1 MAGRCSRTSLVVCL
15 VACVCGL
22 GGQTCRAD
30 EGVIGEDVVDLP
42 MELVRNGSFEETDSA
57 GSPVGWR
64 AEWGGY
70 AGVTIDLVKGRGAGS
85 GGGRALRLKS
95 PTSPVRLVCFNRPL
109 EVVELAG
116 QDLVVS
122 CFYRTKALPLAD
134 IGLVTYAQP
143 FAEKGRQTPYL
154 TTESYPLEG
163 TKDWAL
169 MTWEVRCP
177 EGAREAIISVRS
189 SGAGEVMVDDVS
201 VRPADSP
208 VRLEPVR
215 LGEVVNLPSGREVRL
230 NIHNDTSEER
240 SLRVNLVAQAGKARV
255 KRSAMVKA
263 PARGQAEA
271 TFTYGV
277 GADRDHRLE
286 LALEDAESGG
296 VYDTLVA
303 SVPPLLSGRVVEP
316 GFRGTLVSSIGADG
330 FTVEGRINASEAICS
345 QLTLE
350 ADLGGAGRVARDG
363 EGITRPNGANT
374 WRLHLPR
381 TGMLTGR
388 YALTIAARRE
398 RQVAGSLALE
408 VTRAHERE
416 HETGYDSAGR
426 LYVDGRRAFVNG
438 IYNVNGIEEL
448 EQVASHG
455 FNAAVVSAG
464 TAAMSL
470 VKRAQELGVM
480 LIVYSPNFPA
490 AGSGPELSFWE
501 HVVGKYGGEEGVI
514 GWHLLGKPDASL
526 MPFSV
531 FAEQQAEMAKIDT
544 HHPTI
549 TLLSVISLLP
559 HYAPACDIVAVEP
572 QPVPALPVST
582 VADDLRAARRVMG
595 AGRPVWAAVQ
605 AVGRAWLVR
614 GGGLEAAATGRPP
627 TGAEHRAMTFL
638 ALAHGAQGLLHHGY
652 YFSRT
657 PDRPAYY
664 LPTDAPDLWAQMSD
678 TNAAIARL
686 AGVLT
691 DGSYRGVTATE
702 PVHVGAWDADD
713 SVYVVAVNA
722 EPHSALTTF
731 EVPGPCPESLY
742 RLGEE
747 SPVAKTESGRFTDE
761 LPAYG
766 ARIYVSNASLAVAK
780 GEAAAG

>member
-1 MAGRCSRTSLVVCL
+1 MRGRRSRTYL
-15 VACVCGL
+15 VACVAVCLCGL
-22 GGQTCRAD
+22 GRLACRAD
-30 EGVIGEDVVDLP
+30 EGAVGEAAADLP
-42 MELVRNGSFEETDSA
+42 LELVRNGSFEETDSA

-64 AEWGGY
+64 VEWGGY
-70 AGVTIDLVKGRGAGS
+70 AGVTIDLVKGRGAGL

-109 EVVELAG
+109 EVAGVAG

-122 CFYRTKALPLAD
+122 CFYRTKAAPLAD
-134 IGLVTYAQP
+134 MGLVTYSQP
-143 FAEKGRQTPYL
+143 FAEKGRETPYL
-154 TTESYPLEG
+154 TTESYPLADAR
-163 TKDWAL
+163 DWAL
-169 MTWEVRCP
+169 VTWRVHCP
-177 EGAREAIISVRS
+177 QSAREAIVSIRS
-189 SGAGEVMVDDVS
+189 SGAGEVVLDDVS
-201 VRPADSP
+201 VRPADSR
-208 VRLEPVR
+208 VRFEPVR
-215 LGEVVNLPSGREVRL
+215 LGEIVSLPVGREVRL
-230 NIHNDTSEER
+230 RIHNDTSEER
-240 SLRVNLVAQAGKARV
+240 SLRVNLVAEPGKARV

-263 PARGQAEA
+263 PARGQADA
-271 TFTYGV
+271 VFTYGAA
-277 GADRDHRLE
+277 ADRDHRLE
-286 LALEDAESGG
+286 LTLEDADHGG
-296 VYDTLVA
+296 IYDTLVA

-330 FTVEGRINASEAICS
+330 FTVEGRIHASEPICS
-345 QLTLE
+345 QLALE

-374 WRLHLPR
+374 WRLQLPR

-388 YALTIAARRE
+388 YALTITARRE
-398 RQVAGSLALE
+398 QQVAGSLALE
-408 VTRAHERE
+408 LTRAHERE

-438 IYNVNGIEEL
+438 IYNVNSIEEL
-448 EQVASHG
+448 EQVASQG
-455 FNAAVVSAG
+455 FNTAVVSAG

-501 HVVGKYGGEEGVI
+501 HVVGKYGAEEGVI

-526 MPFSV
+526 MPFSA
-531 FAEQQAEMAKIDT
+531 FSEQQAEMAKIDA

-549 TLLSVISLLP
+549 TLLSVVSLLP
-559 HYAPACDIVAVEP
+559 HYAPACDIVAIEP
-572 QPVPALPVST
+572 QPIPALPVST
-582 VADDLRAARRVMG
+582 VADDVMAARRVMG

-638 ALAHGAQGLLHHGY
+638 ALAYGAQGLLHHGY
-652 YFSRT
+652 YFSST

-664 LPTDAPDLWAQMSD
+664 LPTDAPDLWAGMSD
-678 TNAAIARL
+678 TNAAVARL
-686 AGVLT
+686 ANVLA

-713 SVYVVAVNA
+713 GVYVVAVNA

-731 EVPGPCPESLY
+731 EVPAPPPESLY
-742 RLGEE
+742 RLGEDV
-747 SPVAKTESGRFTDE
+747 PVAKTESGQFADE
-761 LPAYG
+761 IPAYG
-766 ARIYVSNASLAVAK
+766 VRIYVSKASLAVAE
-780 GEAAAG
+780 GEDAAG

>member
-1 MAGRCSRTSLVVCL
+1 MPGRCWRTYLVASLAVCL
-15 VACVCGL
+15 CGIAGL
-22 GGQTCRAD
+22 TCRSD
-30 EGVIGEDVVDLP
+30 EGAVGDEVTDQP
-42 MELVRNGSFEETDSA
+42 MELVRNGSFEEMDSA

-70 AGVTIDLVKGRGAGS
+70 GGVTIDLVKGRGAGS

-95 PTSPVRLVCFNRPL
+95 PTSPVRLICFNRPL
-109 EVVELAG
+109 ELAG
-116 QDLVVS
+116 VAGQYLVVS
-122 CFYRTKALPLAD
+122 CFYRTKAVPLAD
-134 IGLVTYAQP
+134 LGFVTYSQP
-143 FAEKGRQTPYL
+143 FAEKGRHTPYL
-154 TTESYPLEG
+154 TMDSYPLED

-169 MTWEVRCP
+169 VTWQVRCP
-177 EGAREAIISVRS
+177 ESACEAIISVRS
-189 SGAGEVMVDDVS
+189 SGAGEVVLDDVS

-208 VRLEPVR
+208 VRFEPVR
-215 LGEVVNLPSGREVRL
+215 LGEIVSLPAGREVRL
-230 NIHNDTSEER
+230 KIHNDTSEER
-240 SLRVNLVAQAGKARV
+240 SLKVSLAAQAGKARV
-255 KRSAMVKA
+255 KRSATVKA
-263 PARGQAEA
+263 PARGQADA
-271 TFTYGV
+271 AFTYAMA
-277 GADRDHRLE
+277 ADRDHRLE
-286 LALEDAESGG
+286 LALEDADRGG
-296 VYDTLVA
+296 IYDTLVA

-316 GFRGTLVSSIGADG
+316 GFRGTLVSSIEADG
-330 FTVEGRINASEAICS
+330 FTVEGRIHASEPICS
-345 QLTLE
+345 QLALE

-381 TGMLTGR
+381 AGMLTGR
-388 YALTIAARRE
+388 YALTITARRE

-490 AGSGPELSFWE
+490 AGSGAELSFWE
-501 HVVGKYGGEEGVI
+501 HVVGKYGGQEGVI

-526 MPFSV
+526 MPFSA

-549 TLLSVISLLP
+549 TLLSVVSLLP
-559 HYAPACDIVAVEP
+559 HYAPACDIVAIEP
-572 QPVPALPVST
+572 QPIPALPVST
-582 VADDLRAARRVMG
+582 VADDVMAAQRVLG

-605 AVGRAWLVR
+605 AVGRAWLVS

-638 ALAHGAQGLLHHGY
+638 ALAYGAQGLLHHGY
-652 YFSRT
+652 YFSST

-664 LPTDAPDLWAQMSD
+664 LPTDAPDLWAQMAD

-686 AGVLT
+686 ASVLI
-691 DGSYRGVTATE
+691 DGSYRGVRATE
-702 PVHVGAWDADD
+702 PVHVGAWDADG

-722 EPHSALTTF
+722 EPRSALTTF
-731 EVPGPCPESLY
+731 EVPEPCPESLY
-742 RLGEE
+742 RLGED

-761 LPAYG
+761 IPAYG
-766 ARIYVSNASLAVAK
+766 ARIYVSQASV
-780 GEAAAG
+780 AAAEGEDAAG